1 MVPRLSRLLPRLSQ
15 HKSNQHNKSRRSN
28 PHKNNPPNNSRRS
41 NRPSSHLPLSKSRQP
56 HNSKNQHHSSSR
68 LRPRHLSQ
76 IRLLITLGVAP
87 TSALTATKIIIP
99 ATKTP
104 AKMLMTLTLTTALI
118 TRPRTT
124 TALLPPRVLPTEQ
137 LPQTVAL
144 NPRHSAL

>member
-15 HKSNQHNKSRRSN
+15 HKSNQHNNSRRNN
-28 PHKNNPPNNSRRS
+28 PHKNNPPNNVRRS

-56 HNSKNQHHSSSR
+56 HNCENQHHSSSL

-76 IRLLITLGVAP
+76 IRLLITVGVAP

-104 AKMLMTLTLTTALI
+104 AKM
-118 TRPRTT
+118 
-124 TALLPPRVLPTEQ
+124 
-137 LPQTVAL
+137 
-144 NPRHSAL
+144 